1 MSNMDTTIS
10 EPLRPP
16 FVLQRAFI
24 ETPFERRFQSHV
36 RLAWQERS
44 WHVIS
49 AVPGSGKS
57 LGIDELVRTSGAYK
71 DKTGASYLPVLA
83 IRSPKNNARES
94 ALGESLSSAFG
105 AIPSMSWSRLRTW
118 LVQTMAAFQV
128 ECIIVDDAH
137 DLNRFTLSFL
147 KELTDNLAAFPYKR
161 LVGLCLVTAHSG
173 DVIPLKEIIK
183 QPDEIWKQFYRRMDK
198 LHPFCVVNGHTQA
211 EIVEILPNFEEL
223 YRSQLPDLRLRRWAP
238 YIYEQLTNPILDL
251 DSSRRVTMDNLTK
264 FVTIALGRAYDR
276 GERDVNGQILK
287 ETAELLIQH
296 RDDPFHIDGD
306 PALFHVD
313 GDSTNE
319 GPPPEQANG

>member
-1 MSNMDTTIS
+1 MDITIS
-10 EPLRPP
+10 GPLRPP

-24 ETPFERRFQSHV
+24 ETPFERRFLSHV
-36 RLAWQERS
+36 RHAWQERS

-57 LGIDELVRTSGAYK
+57 LGIGELVRTSGAYK
-71 DKTGASYLPVLA
+71 DMTGASYLPVLA
-83 IRSPKNNARES
+83 VCSPKNNAQAP
-94 ALGESLSSAFG
+94 ALGEELASAFG
-105 AIPSMSWSRLRTW
+105 VIPSMPWKRLRIW

-147 KELTDNLAAFPYKR
+147 KELTDKLAAFPYNR

-183 QPDEIWKQFYRRMDK
+183 QPDEIWQQFYRRMDK
-198 LHPFCVVNGHTQA
+198 LHPFCVVDGHTQA

-223 YRSQLPDLRLRRWAP
+223 YRSQLPDLWLRRWAP

-287 ETAELLIQH
+287 ETAELLIQR
-296 RDDPFHIDGD
+296 RDD
-306 PALFHVD
+306 LFHVD
-313 GDSTNE
+313 GDFTLFHVDGNPTDE
-319 GPPPEQANG
+319 EPPSEQEVG